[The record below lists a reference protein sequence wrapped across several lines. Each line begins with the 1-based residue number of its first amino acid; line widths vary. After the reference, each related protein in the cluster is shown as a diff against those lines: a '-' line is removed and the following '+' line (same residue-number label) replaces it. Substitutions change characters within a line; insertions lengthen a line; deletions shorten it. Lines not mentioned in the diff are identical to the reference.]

1 MRLLRQQRKPACLRA
16 VKRSIVGC
24 IDEIRVILAKTT
36 SSTPPAP
43 QPQPRRRR
51 RVKKVTFKAQRPK
64 FFKNFNFDTMKCV
77 QMASDL
83 ASCVIHSGYV
93 DQLDQ
98 FAKLCIRA
106 FLLIRLMLNSFVWS
120 FEVCSGPAPAWGS
133 QPAIPYPKSTSTK
146 SKRASR
152 AVTTQSQPVKSMKVC
167 IVSRTLD
174 SFSALAANRVIQPY
188 APSTHSNAYS
198 PCRQSP
204 PSILY
209 D

>member
-24 IDEIRVILAKTT
+24 IEEIRVILAKTT
-36 SSTPPAP
+36 SAKPPAS

-64 FFKNFNFDTMKCV
+64 FLKNFNLDTMKCV

-93 DQLDQ
+93 QQLNQ
-98 FAKLCIRA
+98 IAKRRSRA
-106 FLLIRLMLNSFVWS
+106 FLLIRLTPNSFVWS
-120 FEVCSGPAPAWGS
+120 FEVCSGPAPAWTS
-133 QPAIPYPKSTSTK
+133 QPTVPYPKSKSTK

-152 AVTTQSQPVKSMKVC
+152 AVTTQSQPVKPLKVC
-167 IVSRTLD
+167 ITSRSLD
-174 SFSALAANRVIQPY
+174 SFGALAANRVIQPY
-188 APSTHSNAYS
+188 APSPYIVAYS
-198 PCRQSP
+198 LCRRSLL
-204 PSILY
+204 SILY